1 MPLEA
6 TLLESIDRFQV
17 MRAAAHEADRSLHAA
32 LAQANGGIS
41 PASAVEAFID
51 WALHLGLSP
60 GKQLAL
66 SQRALRTGVAL
77 AWWMA
82 RGGEAP
88 YPPGPRDPR
97 FRSEAWRIWPFDWM
111 EQSFLGTQDW
121 WQSATRGVGGITRHH
136 EQMAAFFA
144 RQWLDVFAPS
154 NFAWT
159 NPDVMLRTW
168 HRAGLNFTQGAAN
181 LWEDLARAQRRDP
194 PVGAERFVPGAD
206 VALTPGKVVLRNDLI
221 ELIQY
226 QPSTPSVF
234 PEPVLLV
241 PAWIMKYYILDLSP
255 HDSLVKYLVDRGH
268 TVFAISWKNP
278 DASDRNLGIDDYLR
292 LGLMAAIDAVGD
304 ISGGRPIHAVG
315 YCLGGTLL
323 AIGAAA
329 MARDGDSRL
338 ASLTLLAAQTDF
350 TDPGEL
356 GLFVDESQLTFLEAL
371 MQRQGYLRGEQ
382 MAATFQLMRSVDLIW
397 SRVVREYLM
406 GERPP
411 MTDLMA
417 WNADTTRM
425 PARMHSEYLR
435 ELFLENRLAHGQFRV
450 DGRPVALADVRLPI
464 FCVGTLTDHVAP
476 WRSVYRLHLLTD
488 AEITFALTSGGHN
501 VGVVNPP
508 LDSPY
513 SYQLAVRSAEGPYV
527 DPDTFLREAHRE
539 PGSWWPAWRVWL
551 EQHSG
556 PMGAPPALGSAARPA
571 QDDAPGRYVHIR

>member
-1 MPLEA
+1 MPLEP
-6 TLLESIDRFQV
+6 TLLESIDRVQV
-17 MRAAAHEADRSLHAA
+17 MRAAAHEADRALHAA
-32 LAQANGGIS
+32 LAQVNGGIS
-41 PASAVEAFID
+41 PTSAVEAYID
-51 WALHLGLSP
+51 WVLHLALSP
-60 GKQLAL
+60 GKQLKL
-66 SQRALRTGVAL
+66 SQRTLHTVLALT
-77 AWWMA
+77 WWMA
-82 RGGEAP
+82 RGGEPP

-97 FRSEAWRIWPFDWM
+97 FRSESWRTWPFDWM
-111 EQSFLGTQDW
+111 MQSFLGTEAW

-136 EQMAAFFA
+136 EQLATFFA
-144 RQWLDVFAPS
+144 RQWLDVFSPS

-159 NPDVMLRTW
+159 NPDVMTRTW
-168 HRAGLNFTQGAAN
+168 HSAGLNFAQGAAN
-181 LWEDLARAQRRDP
+181 FWEDLKRTQRRDP

-234 PEPVLLV
+234 PEPLLLM

-255 HDSLVKYLVDRGH
+255 HNSLVKYLVDRGH

-278 DASDRNLGIDDYLR
+278 DASDRNLGLDDYRR
-292 LGLMAAIDAVGD
+292 LGLMAAIDAIGD
-304 ISGGRPIHAVG
+304 IAGGRRIHALG

-329 MARDGDSRL
+329 MARDADQRL

-450 DGRPVALADVRLPI
+450 DGRPVALTDVRLPI
-464 FCVGTLTDHVAP
+464 FCVGTVTDHVAP
-476 WRSVYRLHLLTD
+476 WRSVYKLHLLTD
-488 AEITFALTSGGHN
+488 AEMTFVLTSGGHN

-513 SYQLAVRSAEGPYV
+513 SYQIAVRSAEGPYV
-527 DPDTFLREAHRE
+527 DSDAFLREAHSE

-551 EQHSG
+551 EQRSG
-556 PMGAPPALGSAARPA
+556 PMGPPPALGSAAFPA